1 MLQFGYKCKHSVN
14 TNQNFWI
21 CFYPN
26 YAVTLQYS
34 LHNGNKE
41 HNMSIDFGNRIKTVR
56 EEKSLKREDIA
67 KKIGT
72 SSAIIG
78 RYERNER
85 TPSIEIAQRIAEA
98 LEVSLD
104 YLVGDTTVLF
114 KDKKM
119 LYRLEIL
126 QKINPKYKD
135 RILYMLDL
143 MLQDAQSNSLQQKL
157 A

>member
-1 MLQFGYKCKHSVN
+1 MVKKS
-14 TNQNFWI
+14 I
-21 CFYPN
+21 C
-26 YAVTLQYS
+26 
-34 LHNGNKE
+34 
-41 HNMSIDFGNRIKTVR
+41 MSTDFGSRLKAVR
-56 EEKSLKREDIA
+56 EEKGLKREDVA

-72 SSAIIG
+72 SGAIVG

-85 TPSIEIAQRIAEA
+85 TPSIAIAKNIAEA

-104 YLVGDTTVLF
+104 YLVGDTSVLI

-119 LYRLEIL
+119 LYRLEVL
-126 QKINPKYKD
+126 QKVNPAHKD

-143 MLQDAQSNSLQQKL
+143 MLKDAQNNSLQEKL

>member
-1 MLQFGYKCKHSVN
+1 
-14 TNQNFWI
+14 
-21 CFYPN
+21 
-26 YAVTLQYS
+26 
-34 LHNGNKE
+34 
-41 HNMSIDFGNRIKTVR
+41 MSKDFGSRLKIVR
-56 EEKSLKREDIA
+56 EEKGLKREEIA

-85 TPSIEIAQRIAEA
+85 TPSVDIAKNIAEA

-119 LYRLEIL
+119 MYRLEVL
-126 QKINPKYKD
+126 QKVKPAYKD
-135 RILYMLDL
+135 RILYMLDV
-143 MLQDAQSNSLQQKL
+143 MLKDAQNKSLQEKL